1 MRFDLRPFVKSAL
14 YYDAVYDAIYDPY
27 SGKDYESESK
37 RLKQLIGRHKRSD
50 GNSLLDLPSGTG
62 RHLYYLK
69 AWFNAEG
76 LDINPKMLEIARK
89 RNPGMRFHRGNMR
102 TFKLTKRF
110 DIITCLF
117 SAIGYMT
124 TRAQL
129 RRAVGNMS
137 AHLRPRGVLI
147 IEPWISPRDFKNG
160 SLHAVLVNQP
170 KLKLARIG
178 RSIAHGKTS
187 IIKFHYLLAT
197 PKTTRYFSESE
208 KFGLFTQAEYASALR
223 SAGLRVTYYRKG
235 LIGRGLY
242 VGVKTATI

>member
-1 MRFDLRPFVKSAL
+1 VKSAP
-14 YYDAVYDAIYDPY
+14 YYDAVYDVIYDPY

-37 RLKQLIGRHKRSD
+37 RLRRLIERHKRSD
-50 GNSLLDLPSGTG
+50 ENSLLDVASGTG

-69 AWFNAEG
+69 AWFDAEG
-76 LDINPKMLEIARK
+76 LDINPKMLAIARK
-89 RNPGMRFHRGNMR
+89 RNPGMKFHQGNMR

-110 DIITCLF
+110 DVITCLF

-124 TRAQL
+124 TLAQL
-129 RRAVGNMS
+129 RGAVRNMS
-137 AHLRPRGVLI
+137 AHLRPGGVLI
-147 IEPWISPRDFKNG
+147 IEPWISPRDFKSG

-187 IIKFHYLLAT
+187 TIQFHYLIAT
-197 PKTTRYFSESE
+197 PKTTRHFSESE
-208 KFGLFTQAEYASALR
+208 KFGLFTRAEYTSAFR
-223 SAGLRVTYYRKG
+223 AAGLRVRYYRRG

>member
-1 MRFDLRPFVKSAL
+1 MRLFVKSAP
-14 YYDAVYDAIYDPY
+14 YYDAVYDVIYDPY

-37 RLKQLIGRHKRSD
+37 RLRRLIERHKRSD
-50 GNSLLDLPSGTG
+50 ENSLLDVASGTG

-69 AWFNAEG
+69 AWFDAEG
-76 LDINPKMLEIARK
+76 LDINPKMLAIARK
-89 RNPGMRFHRGNMR
+89 RNPGMKFHQGNMR

-110 DIITCLF
+110 DVITCLF

-124 TRAQL
+124 TLAQL
-129 RRAVGNMS
+129 RGAVRNMS
-137 AHLRPRGVLI
+137 AHLRPGGVLI
-147 IEPWISPRDFKNG
+147 IEPWISPRDFKSG

-187 IIKFHYLLAT
+187 TIQFHYLIAT
-197 PKTTRYFSESE
+197 PKTTRHFSESE
-208 KFGLFTQAEYASALR
+208 KFGLFTRAEYTSAFR
-223 SAGLRVTYYRKG
+223 AAGLRVRYYRRG

>member
-1 MRFDLRPFVKSAL
+1 LRLFVKSAP
-14 YYDAVYDAIYDPY
+14 YYDAVYDVIYDPY

-37 RLKQLIGRHKRSD
+37 RLRRLIGRHKRSD
-50 GNSLLDLPSGTG
+50 GNSLLDVASGTG
-62 RHLYYLK
+62 RHLYYLE
-69 AWFNAEG
+69 AWFDAEG
-76 LDINPKMLEIARK
+76 LDINPKMLAIARK
-89 RNPGMRFHRGNMR
+89 RNPGMKFHQGNMR

-110 DIITCLF
+110 DVITCLF

-124 TRAQL
+124 TLAQL
-129 RRAVGNMS
+129 RGAVRNMS
-137 AHLRPRGVLI
+137 AHLRPGGVLI
-147 IEPWISPRDFKNG
+147 IEPWISPRDFKSG

-187 IIKFHYLLAT
+187 TIQFHYLIAT
-197 PKTTRYFSESE
+197 PKTTRHFSESE
-208 KFGLFTQAEYASALR
+208 KFGLFTRAEYTSAFR
-223 SAGLRVTYYRKG
+223 AAGLRVRYYRRG